1 MRVSFLP
8 FACLLLPGALGQSLS
23 LQYQGAVVLPG
34 SAQDAS
40 GQTFTVR
47 GLSGLAYRRDLG
59 YHAVMDNSDR
69 IVPLDVQLNAD
80 GSVAQVGYLTGL
92 QMDQARDHEGIAHV
106 PGLSAL
112 YLSEENGP
120 GLHRHGLDGTWQ
132 ESLSVPAVFAA
143 ARSNRGFESLS
154 VACDQLSL
162 WTANEEA
169 LSVDG
174 ALATPTMGSVVR
186 LLRFDLTGLSPVAAE
201 QYAYWVEPMHGPYIP
216 GGSGQ
221 SGLVDIVALPD
232 GRLLAMERSLAL
244 AFPPFLTRI
253 FEVDTTGA
261 SDVSALGALAGA
273 AFTPVSKNLL
283 WAGAATNLE
292 GLALGPDLT
301 QGGRSVTGV
310 TDDGDPI
317 TSNALV
323 AFDLVGADGPCGC
336 EASPYCVTTP
346 NAAGAGALMGWSGTT
361 SISSNDLVLKVTGA
375 IPGQFGL
382 FFLGDMRTF
391 LPVAD
396 GMRCVGGNL
405 ARLPALGLDGLGGA
419 QFPLDLAALP
429 GGTLLSPG
437 TTLDF
442 QFWYRAPLAG
452 GAGSNFSD
460 ALEVRFCD

>member
-1 MRVSFLP
+1 M
-8 FACLLLPGALGQSLS
+8 AQSLS
-23 LQYQGAVVLPG
+23 LQYEGAVVLPG

-47 GLSGLAYRRDLG
+47 GLSGLAYRGDLG

-69 IVPLDVQLNAD
+69 IVPIDIQLNAD

-132 ESLSVPAVFAA
+132 ESLIVPPVFGA

-174 ALATPTMGSVVR
+174 ALATPTSGSVVR
-186 LLRFDLTGLSPVAAE
+186 LLRFDLTGPSPVAAE

-221 SGLVDIVALPD
+221 SGLVDMVALPD
-232 GRLLAMERSLAL
+232 GRILAMERSLAL

-253 FEVDTTGA
+253 FEVEITGA

-273 AFTPVSKNLL
+273 TFTPVSKNLL

-292 GLALGPDLT
+292 GLALGPDLI
-301 QGGRSVTGV
+301 QGGRSITGV

-317 TSNALV
+317 TTNALV

-346 NAAGAGALMGWSGTT
+346 NGAGAGARMGWLGTT
-361 SISSNDLVLKVTGA
+361 SLSSNDLVLQVTGA

-382 FFLGDMRTF
+382 FFLGDKRTL

-396 GMRCVGGNL
+396 GMRCVAGNL
-405 ARLPALGLDGLGGA
+405 ARLPALGLDSLGSA
-419 QFPLDLAALP
+419 QFALDLSGLP
-429 GGTLLSPG
+429 GGTTLAPG

-442 QFWYRAPLAG
+442 QFWYRAPLPG